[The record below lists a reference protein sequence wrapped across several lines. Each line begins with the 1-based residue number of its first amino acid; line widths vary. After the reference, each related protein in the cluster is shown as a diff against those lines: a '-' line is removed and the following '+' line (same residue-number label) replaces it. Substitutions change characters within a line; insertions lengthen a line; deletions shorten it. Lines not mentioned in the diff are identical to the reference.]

1 MSGVLEILAC
11 PTPVSVQDLGRPGYR
26 HLGVPLSGALDPQAL
41 QLLNALLG
49 NPPGAAALEMR
60 LVGPTLRA
68 SAPVCV
74 ALAHA
79 AGTIERS
86 PDANGAQTREAL
98 PPWQTARLA
107 ASDCLRIGAV
117 SSGVGYLGVAGGID
131 VPPVLGSRS
140 FYARAGIGLP
150 LAVGTRL
157 PVAAGGNTDAP
168 RAVAPA
174 PTFSGAA
181 PLRVMSGPQADHF
194 TAAAFATLCGSAYRV
209 GRAADRMGLRLEG
222 PQLQHDPA
230 RGADIVSDAVT
241 PGAIQVPGD
250 GLPIVLLA
258 DGQTVGGYAKIATV
272 IGADLPRL
280 GRLLPGDELRFA
292 LVDADTAA
300 AARRA
305 SDAWLAAQIAA
316 IRTLPPTGGIDLDAL
331 YTHNLVDGVIHA
343 K

>member
-107 ASDCLRIGAV
+107 AGDCLRIGAV

-209 GRAADRMGLRLEG
+209 GRAAEAPDARDVDDRACASRARNCSMIWRAAPTSSRTPSRRGRSRC
-222 PQLQHDPA
+222 PA
-230 RGADIVSDAVT
+230 
-241 PGAIQVPGD
+241 
-250 GLPIVLLA
+250 
-258 DGQTVGGYAKIATV
+258 
-272 IGADLPRL
+272 
-280 GRLLPGDELRFA
+280 
-292 LVDADTAA
+292 TACPSCCWPM
-300 AARRA
+300 ARR
-305 SDAWLAAQIAA
+305 SAAMP
-316 IRTLPPTGGIDLDAL
+316 RSPP
-331 YTHNLVDGVIHA
+331 
-343 K
+343 